1 MKVTLENKEHNTKA
15 ELQLREDIIQPG
27 VYKDLKKHLCK
38 CGGKCGCQ
46 ELGHTHSSRIM
57 FALVGIH
64 RGKHMDLSGKKI
76 LIRNEEESRKVQ
88 YLLFLFGYCWWS
100 MRSDR
105 GWKHNDINY
114 YPSYIYMNSNSE
126 KTLMYCEEEM
136 SAVKDLV
143 EVTIDQLINTR
154 S

>member
-1 MKVTLENKEHNTKA
+1 MKILLENKEHNTKA

-64 RGKHMDLSGKKI
+64 KGKHMDLSGKKI

-105 GWKHNDINY
+105 RWKYNDIDY
-114 YPSYIYMNSNSE
+114 YPAYIHMNSNSE